1 MKVFPLSLIALGF
14 GASLAAAQKASS
26 GGATFSNSPNCRVMT
41 LRAGESPP
49 SGTLATPS
57 AGLPTATAGRKG
69 GTAGLEDAGRAAVSS
84 LPDGSKMVT
93 DASGGCTIYRN
104 EERQPNPS
112 R

>member
-1 MKVFPLSLIALGF
+1 MKVLVLSLIAFGC
-14 GASLAAAQKASS
+14 GASLATAQTASS
-26 GGATFSNSPNCRVMT
+26 GGATFSNSPNCKVMT
-41 LRAGESPP
+41 LKSGESPP

-57 AGLPTATAGRKG
+57 ASLPTATAGRKG
-69 GTAGLEDAGRAAVSS
+69 GTAGLEGTGSASVSS

-93 DASGGCTIYRN
+93 DAGGGCTIYRN